1 VLIGNRY
8 RSGATSLSSD
18 TDAIN
23 VGLLVGLPPL
33 PSAFLPCVLTFR
45 RYALRPMGKGLT
57 PNSPP
62 PTDVQRGWDRC
73 RLEEERILGTD
84 LNALQDEF
92 KDSLTFGPILS
103 SDSSSGSDHL
113 IGADYRQ
120 FVRTLRN
127 ADSLESKLRLLAMWL
142 RQERILQPREF
153 LPKKIRKSLIE
164 STLGAFEKPKR
175 RVLAVKP
182 SELLYAL
189 VAEAWKPYFQ
199 LMHAKYKGLT
209 SRQQSDPERGLA
221 QLGFD
226 ATAVQSVLGLTK
238 TLTSPT
244 LRSATEAACRFAAGH
259 LNVGDDTVLVAH
271 AKVYPT
277 HR

>member
-1 VLIGNRY
+1 V
-8 RSGATSLSSD
+8 
-18 TDAIN
+18 
-23 VGLLVGLPPL
+23 
-33 PSAFLPCVLTFR
+33 
-45 RYALRPMGKGLT
+45 
-57 PNSPP
+57 
-62 PTDVQRGWDRC
+62 
-73 RLEEERILGTD
+73 
-84 LNALQDEF
+84 LQDEF
-92 KDSLTFGPILS
+92 KDSLAFGPILS

-113 IGADYRQ
+113 IGADYRK
-120 FVRTLRN
+120 FVGTLRN

-164 STLGAFEKPKR
+164 STLSAFEKPKR
-175 RVLAVKP
+175 RVLTVKA
-182 SELLYAL
+182 SELMYAL

-209 SRQQSDPERGLA
+209 SQQQSDPERGLT

-226 ATAVQSVLGLTK
+226 ATAVQSALGLTK

-259 LNVGDDTVLVAH
+259 LTVGDDTVLVAH
-271 AKVYPT
+271 SKVYPT